1 MSGQISVCDHKEP
14 NRARIAIRSEKDQYS
29 HLICKMTNKAWAADV
44 PWRHVRGFD
53 VNAHWR
59 RVARADKHF
68 MSSAAKLRVEPA
80 FPEFVE
86 HKAFASEARRNAR
99 LSL

>member
-1 MSGQISVCDHKEP
+1 
-14 NRARIAIRSEKDQYS
+14 
-29 HLICKMTNKAWAADV
+29 MTNKAWAADV

-53 VNAHWR
+53 LNARWR
-59 RVARADKHF
+59 RVARPDEHF

-86 HKAFASEARRNAR
+86 HKAFANEAR
-99 LSL
+99 